1 KEANKATRKKK
12 LSFSEQ
18 KELQELSQ
26 SIPED
31 EQRIKDIDEKMNDL
45 TDFNEMDQLTKERD
59 ALEEGLEEKNLR
71 YLELL
76 EIEEG

>member
-1 KEANKATRKKK
+1 
-12 LSFSEQ
+12 
-18 KELQELSQ
+18 
-26 SIPED
+26 
-31 EQRIKDIDEKMNDL
+31 MNDL